1 MDLTVFKKLH
11 DEGLIAD
18 ASLERVEAVEKN
30 RFFSVYWELKT
41 LLYLGVVLLS
51 GGLGIL
57 VYKNIDTIG
66 HQTILVFIAL
76 VCCTCFYYCWRKGSP
91 FSRYPVAAPNPFFD
105 YILLLGCLSFLTFIG
120 YLQFEYTFFGSD
132 YRLATFIPMVVLFI
146 CAYYFDHSGV
156 LSLAITN
163 LAAWAGISV
172 TPLRILRENDFHDHG
187 LIYTGLA
194 LGVVLVLAGV
204 ASERRNFKKH
214 FEFTYEN
221 FGTHILFI
229 SGLAGLFTFDRIYL
243 LWFLLFGGVAAFFY
257 REALKRRSFYFL
269 LIDILYT
276 YVALS
281 YVVVRLLVK
290 SSLASNNMIGI
301 LYIGFFYFILSAIG
315 VIRVLIILN
324 RKIKA
329 HDSL

>member
-1 MDLTVFKKLH
+1 MNLTVFKRLH
-11 DEGLIAD
+11 SEGLISD
-18 ASLERVEAVEKN
+18 TSLERVRIVEEK
-30 RFFSVYWELKT
+30 RLFSVHWELKT
-41 LLYLGVVLLS
+41 LLYLGVVMLS

-57 VYKNIDTIG
+57 VYKNIETIG
-66 HQTILVFIAL
+66 HQTILLFIAL
-76 VCCTCFYYCWRKGSP
+76 VCGGCFYYCLHKAGD
-91 FSRYPVAAPNPFFD
+91 FSRYRAAAPDPFFD

-146 CAYYFDHSGV
+146 SAYYFDHMGV

-163 LAAWAGISV
+163 LAAWVGISV

-194 LGVVLVLAGV
+194 LGVVLLMAGV

-229 SGLAGLFTFDRIYL
+229 SGLAGLFTFDGVYL
-243 LWFLLFGGVAAFFY
+243 GWFLLFAGVAAYFY

-269 LIDILYT
+269 LVDILYT

-281 YVVVRLLVK
+281 YVVVRLLMK
-290 SSLASNNMIGI
+290 SSIATNDFVWF
-301 LYIGFFYFILSAIG
+301 LYLGFFYFVLSAIG
-315 VIRVLIILN
+315 VVRLLIILN
-324 RKIKA
+324 RKMRVY
-329 HDSL
+329 DSL